1 MPWTPSDAVSHTKKA
16 NTKKKRKIWASVAN
30 KALRDGASEGE
41 AVRKANS
48 AVKKGK

>member
-1 MPWTPSDAVSHTKKA
+1 MPWSPSDAVKHTKKA
-16 NTKKKRKIWASVAN
+16 NTKKKRKVWASVAN
-30 KALRDGASEGE
+30 AALAAGASEGE